1 MRYFFAFI
9 VAFLIVYILIPELK
23 KLAIRIDF
31 VDRPIARKIHKKPIP
46 QLASIAIFLGFM
58 VTYLGFTGNVSR
70 QSVGVLIG
78 SLMILSIGI
87 VDDWYKTKGK
97 EFPVLP
103 RLVIQIGAA
112 VIAYGSGIVFY
123 GFTNPFT
130 QEHIMLPVVLQCFL
144 SVIWIFGVTTVI
156 NFIDGLDGLA
166 GGISAISATTLFIV
180 AMVKGQYDYAMMAI
194 ILTGVLVGYLRYN
207 KQPAQ
212 ILMGDSGA
220 TFIGYILGV
229 IALGGAFKQATVLSV
244 FIPILAL
251 GVPIL
256 DNIFVVIK
264 RFLEGKAIYQAD
276 RSQVHYRLLSTGLN
290 QRQVVAFLCLVNL
303 CMGLMSIII
312 LLLKV

>member
-1 MRYFFAFI
+1 MNYFL
-9 VAFLIVYILIPELK
+9 AFLIAFMIVYALIPQMK
-23 KLAIRIDF
+23 KLAIKIDF
-31 VDRPIARKIHKKPIP
+31 VDRPTARKKHGRPVP
-46 QLASIAIFLGFM
+46 QLAGIAIFLGFM
-58 VTYLGFTGNVSR
+58 ISYFIFQGEITKQAIGIFTGAF
-70 QSVGVLIG
+70 
-78 SLMILSIGI
+78 MILSIGI

-112 VIAYGSGIVFY
+112 IVAYSSGVVFY
-123 GFTNPFT
+123 GFTNPLT
-130 QEHIMLPVVLQCFL
+130 QEHIMLPVILQFLL
-144 SVIWIFGVTTVI
+144 SVTWIFGVTTVI

-180 AMVKGQYDYAMMAI
+180 ALVKGQNEYAMMAM
-194 ILTGVLVGYLRYN
+194 ILVGVVIGYLRYN

-212 ILMGDSGA
+212 IYMGDAGA

-251 GVPIL
+251 GVPIF

-264 RFLEGKAIYQAD
+264 RFLEGKAIYEAD
-276 RSQVHYRLLSTGLN
+276 RSQVHYRLLSKGLN
-290 QRQVVAFLCLVNL
+290 QKQVVTFLCLVNL